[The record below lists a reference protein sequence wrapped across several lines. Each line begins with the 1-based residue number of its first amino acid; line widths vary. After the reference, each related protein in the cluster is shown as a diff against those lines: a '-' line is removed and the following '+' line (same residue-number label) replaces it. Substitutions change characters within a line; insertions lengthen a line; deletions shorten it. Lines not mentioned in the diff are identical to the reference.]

1 MKQNDNRIF
10 RKEDL
15 DWKTLETIGI
25 HKEELEKSGDMELLL
40 QGEETETVPL
50 KIRTPA
56 LRLTMDATLR
66 ITHLYQDHGGDGRK
80 AGNGNQRDQSRSGKR
95 SRRIIPAPYRQNQ
108 KYTQFPRT
116 GFIAKVRG
124 TSNER
129 RS

>member
-15 DWKTLETIGI
+15 DWKELETIGI

-50 KIRTPA
+50 KIRTSA

-66 ITHLYQDHGGDGRK
+66 ITVGTDGKPVMEINGISPEVESEAGG
-80 AGNGNQRDQSRSGKR
+80 
-95 SRRIIPAPYRQNQ
+95 
-108 KYTQFPRT
+108 
-116 GFIAKVRG
+116 
-124 TSNER
+124 
-129 RS
+129 

>member
-66 ITHLYQDHGGDGRK
+66 ITVGPDGKPVMESNGISPEAESEAGG
-80 AGNGNQRDQSRSGKR
+80 
-95 SRRIIPAPYRQNQ
+95 
-108 KYTQFPRT
+108 
-116 GFIAKVRG
+116 
-124 TSNER
+124 
-129 RS
+129 

>member
-15 DWKTLETIGI
+15 DWKELETIGI

-40 QGEETETVPL
+40 QGEENGNRPIENPHF
-50 KIRTPA
+50 RTP
-56 LRLTMDATLR
+56 LNNGR
-66 ITHLYQDHGGDGRK
+66 HPQDHGGDGRK

>member
-66 ITHLYQDHGGDGRK
+66 ITVGTDGKPVMESNGISPEAESEAGG
-80 AGNGNQRDQSRSGKR
+80 
-95 SRRIIPAPYRQNQ
+95 
-108 KYTQFPRT
+108 
-116 GFIAKVRG
+116 
-124 TSNER
+124 
-129 RS
+129 

>member
-56 LRLTMDATLR
+56 LRLTMDATLKL
-66 ITHLYQDHGGDGRK
+66 TAGTDGK
-80 AGNGNQRDQSRSGKR
+80 PVMEIYGLSPEAEE
-95 SRRIIPAPYRQNQ
+95 A
-108 KYTQFPRT
+108 T
-116 GFIAKVRG
+116 G
-124 TSNER
+124 E
-129 RS
+129 

>member
-1 MKQNDNRIF
+1 MSLKCVGSLSWLQKFLMKFSRILEFFSNF

-66 ITHLYQDHGGDGRK
+66 ITVGTDGKPVMEINGISPEAESEAGG
-80 AGNGNQRDQSRSGKR
+80 
-95 SRRIIPAPYRQNQ
+95 
-108 KYTQFPRT
+108 
-116 GFIAKVRG
+116 
-124 TSNER
+124 
-129 RS
+129 

>member
-1 MKQNDNRIF
+1 MTTGYSER
-10 RKEDL
+10 
-15 DWKTLETIGI
+15 KTLTGKHWRPGKKRGHGTAPARGGNGNRPIENPY
-25 HKEELEKSGDMELLL
+25 S
-40 QGEETETVPL
+40 
-50 KIRTPA
+50 RTP
-56 LRLTMDATLR
+56 LNNGR
-66 ITHLYQDHGGDGRK
+66 HPQDHGGDGRK

>member
-66 ITHLYQDHGGDGRK
+66 ITVGTDGKPVRELNGISPEAESEAGG
-80 AGNGNQRDQSRSGKR
+80 
-95 SRRIIPAPYRQNQ
+95 
-108 KYTQFPRT
+108 
-116 GFIAKVRG
+116 
-124 TSNER
+124 
-129 RS
+129 

>member
-56 LRLTMDATLR
+56 LSITMDATLR
-66 ITHLYQDHGGDGRK
+66 IMVGTDGKPVMEINGISPKAENEAGG
-80 AGNGNQRDQSRSGKR
+80 
-95 SRRIIPAPYRQNQ
+95 
-108 KYTQFPRT
+108 
-116 GFIAKVRG
+116 
-124 TSNER
+124 
-129 RS
+129 

>member
-66 ITHLYQDHGGDGRK
+66 ITVGTD
-80 AGNGNQRDQSRSGKR
+80 GKR

>member
-1 MKQNDNRIF
+1 MNQNDNRIF

-15 DWKTLETIGI
+15 DWKELETIGI

-50 KIRTPA
+50 KIRTSA

-66 ITHLYQDHGGDGRK
+66 ITVGTDGK
-80 AGNGNQRDQSRSGKR
+80 PV
-95 SRRIIPAPYRQNQ
+95 IPAPYRQNQ

-124 TSNER
+124 TSNGKR
-129 RS
+129 T

>member
-56 LRLTMDATLR
+56 
-66 ITHLYQDHGGDGRK
+66 QDHGGDGRK

-124 TSNER
+124 TSNGK